1 MSDELRFDGRI
12 AIVTGAGS
20 GLGRAHALLL
30 ASRGAAVVV
39 NDLGGDIHGGGEG
52 SSAADKVV
60 AEIKAAGGEA
70 VANYDSVE
78 NGEGIVQT
86 ALDTYK
92 RLDIVIN
99 NAGILRD
106 VSFHKMTDED
116 WDRIYRVHLE
126 GTYKVT
132 HAAWPHL
139 REQQFGRVVNTTSD
153 SGIFG
158 NFGQA
163 NYSAAKLGILGLSNT
178 LAHEGHS
185 KNIHVN
191 TIAPIAGS
199 RLTETVLPPDMVDA
213 LKPEYVSPLVAWLC
227 HDDCTETGGLF
238 EVGAGWYGKLRWQR
252 SKGAS
257 IHLSQEVTIEGVKDM
272 WSAITDWTDADYPKT
287 TQEAMAAAVTNLAT
301 ASESKEEKR
310 GNEFIDPDKVLGHEM
325 KPATTSYTERDLSLY
340 ALGIGAAQDPLDP
353 KELQYVYELSD
364 GGHKAFPTFGV
375 TIPFGTLAGLGAIEG
390 LTFDPMMLLHGEQ
403 YLELPEPLP
412 EEAVVVT
419 NAKVKHVYDKGKGAV
434 IVVEA
439 ISRDADTEKILA
451 INESTIFIR
460 GIGNF
465 GGDRGPSGKL
475 NVPPDRKPD
484 AVEEEK
490 IADNQ
495 ALLYRLSGDRN
506 PLHADPSMAAL
517 GGFDRP
523 ILHGLCFFGFAA
535 RAVLKHFGE
544 NDPAQFKSIKVRFAK
559 HVFPGETL
567 ITEMWK
573 ESDNRIIFQCKV
585 AERDEYVITNAAM
598 ELQAVG
604 ASASSNGGAQAEST
618 GSSEVEA
625 IFAEMSKRIKAKPE
639 LVGKVDAVFQF
650 NVDGGGTWTVDLKNG
665 EGSVQQGAADKSDCT
680 ISMAHDDFVGL
691 MTGKLDGQ
699 QAFMQGKLKVTGN
712 MMLATKL
719 SLLQD

>member
-92 RLDIVIN
+92 RVDIVIN

-132 HAAWPHL
+132 HAAWPLL

-199 RLTETVLPPDMVDA
+199 RLTETVLPSDMVDA
-213 LKPEYVSPLVAWLC
+213 LKPEYVSPLVAYLC

-257 IHLSQEVTIEGVKDM
+257 IHLSEAVTIEGVKDI
-272 WSAITDWTDADYPKT
+272 WSAITDWTDADYPTT

-310 GNEFIDPDKVLGHEM
+310 GNEFINPDKVLGHEM
-325 KPATTSYTERDLSLY
+325 KPQTTSYTERDLSLY

-353 KELQYVYELSD
+353 KELQYVYEMSG

-517 GGFDRP
+517 GGFDKP

-535 RAVLKHFGE
+535 RAVLKHFGD
-544 NDPAQFKSIKVRFAK
+544 NDPARFKNIKVRFAK

-573 ESDNRIIFQCKV
+573 ESDDRILFQCKV

-604 ASASSNGGAQAEST
+604 ASAASNGGAQADSAI
-618 GSSEVEA
+618 SSEVEA
-625 IFAEMSKRIKAKPE
+625 IFSEMSKRIKAKPE

-650 NVDGGGTWTVDLKNG
+650 DVDGGGTWTVDLKNG
-665 EGSVQQGAADKSDCT
+665 EGSVKQGAADKSDCT
-680 ISMAHDDFVGL
+680 ISMGHDDFVGL